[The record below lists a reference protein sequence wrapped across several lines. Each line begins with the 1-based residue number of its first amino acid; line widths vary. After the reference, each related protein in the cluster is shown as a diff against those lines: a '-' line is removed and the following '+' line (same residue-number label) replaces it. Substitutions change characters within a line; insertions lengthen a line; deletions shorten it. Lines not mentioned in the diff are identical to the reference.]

1 MSGRTNVGRTNVLF
15 MDMPDKCRIF
25 SFWSMSIYLRVGQMS
40 WSESWLN
47 VGRTNVGRTKVTAV
61 VIKPEHNFSEKSY
74 SKKSQQHLK

>member
-1 MSGRTNVGRTNVLF
+1 M
-15 MDMPDKCRIF
+15 
-25 SFWSMSIYLRVGQMS
+25 YLRVGQMA

-47 VGRTNVGRTKVTAV
+47 VGQANVGRTKVTAV